1 MQPDRFRPLAAD
13 GPFASVY
20 FDDSHDTEDAGAQ
33 LHVRWKGI
41 ASELE
46 GQGADPDLTSAVQR
60 AARRASAGGGHHR
73 SARVARR
80 LRHPQWYR
88 CHGHPGIGPRR
99 HSPVMHSG

>member
-41 ASELE
+41 ASESR
-46 GQGADPDLTSAVQR
+46 G
-60 AARRASAGGGHHR
+60 
-73 SARVARR
+73 
-80 LRHPQWYR
+80 
-88 CHGHPGIGPRR
+88 PGR
-99 HSPVMHSG
+99 